1 MKKSYRGIGLTIIF
15 FVVFVMMLSI
25 RVSTS
30 QCVNYQCQ
38 QFPIPLYLK
47 MLDFFD
53 RHLNY
58 KRLAESI
65 ATRKLSEKERVRLFL
80 AWTVEHIKSNPPGLP
95 VVDDHAWHIIVRGY
109 GVDDQFQDVFTT
121 LCNYAGADAFF
132 DYFKDKTGKKKPLSM
147 VKIEGEWCV
156 FDAYNGIYFRNN
168 QGQIASIK
176 DILKDNYQLAGLI
189 NMKSSSTDY
198 KEYFY
203 ALASLKYDD
212 WYYYHS
218 AIQFPLRR
226 LIFWGKKKK

>member
-1 MKKSYRGIGLTIIF
+1 MKKIIF
-15 FVVFVMMLSI
+15 TLLLAIIFVTGIALLLNIQV
-25 RVSTS
+25 TTK
-30 QCVNYQCQ
+30 QGVNYEVQLLK
-38 QFPIPLYLK
+38 IPLYLK
-47 MLDFFD
+47 IIDFYD
-53 RHLNY
+53 RNFNY
-58 KRLAESI
+58 AELAKKVVKGAKGNEQKVMKI
-65 ATRKLSEKERVRLFL
+65 FF
-80 AWTVEHIKSNPPGLP
+80 WTKEHIRHNPESLP
-95 VVDDHAWHIIVRGY
+95 VIDDHVWHIIVRGY
-109 GVDDQFQDVFTT
+109 GMDDQFQDVFTT
-121 LCNYAGADAFF
+121 LCNYSGVDAFF